1 MQDFP
6 LQIIYKVKAGKK
18 FQESNL
24 SSNKAVQINNATSN
38 PSTSL
43 SRTLLKKKKKK
54 VNEDPPNVKDHTTF
68 PNQLRTK
75 FPSFKPPS

>member
-18 FQESNL
+18 FHESNL

-43 SRTLLKKKKKK
+43 SRTLFKKKKSMKT
-54 VNEDPPNVKDHTTF
+54 H
-68 PNQLRTK
+68 QMSRIIQ
-75 FPSFKPPS
+75 PSQIN

>member
-43 SRTLLKKKKKK
+43 SRTLLKKKKKSQWRPTK
-54 VNEDPPNVKDHTTF
+54 CQGSYNLPKSTK
-68 PNQLRTK
+68 NQIP
-75 FPSFKPPS
+75 FF